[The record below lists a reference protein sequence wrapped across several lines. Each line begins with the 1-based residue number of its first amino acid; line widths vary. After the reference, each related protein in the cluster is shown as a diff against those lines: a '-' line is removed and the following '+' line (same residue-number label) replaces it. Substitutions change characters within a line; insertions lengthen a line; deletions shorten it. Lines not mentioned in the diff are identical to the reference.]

1 LITLVDTDILI
12 DVALDRN
19 PHAAPAV
26 ELLDA
31 LERRAIAGF
40 VAWHSIA
47 NFHYLV
53 QPKRGS
59 AASKAFI
66 LDLLR
71 FVEVATTSTESVRR
85 AATFPIR
92 DFEDALQATAALAC
106 GADVIATRN
115 VRDYAGSPVRAV
127 TPSALLGEL
136 NL

>member
-1 LITLVDTDILI
+1 LITLVDTDILT

-71 FVEVATTSTESVRR
+71 FVEVAKTSTESVRH
-85 AATFPIR
+85 AAAFPIR
-92 DFEDALQATAALAC
+92 DFEDALQAAAALAC

-136 NL
+136 SL